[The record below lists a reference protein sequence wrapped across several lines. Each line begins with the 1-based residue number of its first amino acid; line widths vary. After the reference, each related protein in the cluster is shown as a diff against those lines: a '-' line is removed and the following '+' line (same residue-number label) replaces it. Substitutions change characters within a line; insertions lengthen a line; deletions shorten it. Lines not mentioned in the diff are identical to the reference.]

1 MMSERQTS
9 DGRTRGGNAL
19 EMKKPP
25 GSVDGTVPGVERR
38 IERMLDSYEAA
49 AILRI
54 HPKTLQRMARN
65 GEIRGVQVG
74 QALALSEFRYRMVDR
89 YEAGK
94 LSFSTKTIR
103 CCVAVEIP
111 ASLHIAP

>member
-1 MMSERQTS
+1 MSERQAS
-9 DGRTRGGNAL
+9 DGRTGGGKAL

-25 GSVDGTVPGVERR
+25 GSADSTFPGSERR
-38 IERMLDSYEAA
+38 IERMLDSCEAA

-74 QALALSEFRYRMVDR
+74 KLWRFRSSDIEWWIGTKLAS
-89 YEAGK
+89 
-94 LSFSTKTIR
+94 
-103 CCVAVEIP
+103 
-111 ASLHIAP
+111 

>member
-1 MMSERQTS
+1 MTSERQTR
-9 DGRTRGGNAL
+9 DGRTRGGEAL

-25 GSVDGTVPGVERR
+25 GSVDSTIPGIERR

-74 QALALSEFRYRMVDR
+74 KLWRFRSSDIEWWIGRKLAS
-89 YEAGK
+89 
-94 LSFSTKTIR
+94 
-103 CCVAVEIP
+103 
-111 ASLHIAP
+111 

>member
-9 DGRTRGGNAL
+9 DGGTRGGNAL

-25 GSVDGTVPGVERR
+25 VSVDNTVPGAERR

-74 QALALSEFRYRMVDR
+74 KLWRFRSSDIEWWIGTKLAS
-89 YEAGK
+89 
-94 LSFSTKTIR
+94 
-103 CCVAVEIP
+103 
-111 ASLHIAP
+111 

>member
-1 MMSERQTS
+1 MTSERQTS
-9 DGRTRGGNAL
+9 DGRTRGGNAF

-38 IERMLDSYEAA
+38 IGRMLDSYEAA

-74 QALALSEFRYRMVDR
+74 KVWRFRSSDIEWWIGTKLAS
-89 YEAGK
+89 
-94 LSFSTKTIR
+94 
-103 CCVAVEIP
+103 
-111 ASLHIAP
+111 

>member
-1 MMSERQTS
+1 MISEWQTG
-9 DGRTRGGNAL
+9 DGRAREGNAL

-74 QALALSEFRYRMVDR
+74 KLWRFRSSDIEWWIGTKLAS
-89 YEAGK
+89 
-94 LSFSTKTIR
+94 
-103 CCVAVEIP
+103 
-111 ASLHIAP
+111 

>member
-1 MMSERQTS
+1 MMSEWQTS
-9 DGRTRGGNAL
+9 DGRTHGGNAL

-54 HPKTLQRMARN
+54 HPRRCNAWQETAKFAVCKWASSGAFGVPISN
-65 GEIRGVQVG
+65 GG
-74 QALALSEFRYRMVDR
+74 
-89 YEAGK
+89 
-94 LSFSTKTIR
+94 
-103 CCVAVEIP
+103 
-111 ASLHIAP
+111 